1 MFLHLYNNKKV
12 EVKCSNFKCI
22 TLIEN
27 GDKKI
32 IKTTKI
38 YLRELIFIYLLFFG
52 ERECGEDHSHNHHLH
67 N

>member
-27 GDKKI
+27 GDKKNNKNDKNLLTRTDFYLFI
-32 IKTTKI
+32 I
-38 YLRELIFIYLLFFG
+38 FWG
-52 ERECGEDHSHNHHLH
+52 ERVWRRPFSQSSFT
-67 N
+67 